1 MPKING
7 HPMIYA
13 IVEQVPVTGDVEENA
28 VLNWEG
34 NVIGEFSPVA
44 QHMDAGSIVAEE
56 TVIILKDMCH
66 ESGYT
71 PEDMRHMLQ
80 TVVHRL
86 QLEMEEL

>member
-56 TVIILKDMCH
+56 T
-66 ESGYT
+66 
-71 PEDMRHMLQ
+71 EDMRHMLQ